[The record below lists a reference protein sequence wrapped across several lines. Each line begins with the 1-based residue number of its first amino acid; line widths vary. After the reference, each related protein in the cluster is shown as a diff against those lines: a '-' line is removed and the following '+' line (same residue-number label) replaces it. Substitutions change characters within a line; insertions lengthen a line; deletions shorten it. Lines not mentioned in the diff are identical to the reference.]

1 MSDRRARPLLAVTSR
16 IVLASCVLA
25 LLAGAGVLLAEA
37 PPPEAPQAAPPKA
50 AAPAGARTIAPG
62 SLLVH
67 VDTKTHQLAL
77 EPGSGTVPLELSAE
91 ILNALDK
98 SSVGLTPV
106 KRAGMT
112 EFDLRGRHHGVWLA
126 VTDTEGKAHV
136 FCLTQLPPSVSSA
149 AEALRARSG
158 GSR

>member
-1 MSDRRARPLLAVTSR
+1 
-16 IVLASCVLA
+16 VLA
-25 LLAGAGVLLAEA
+25 LCGCAILATGGRLFAEEPPAKGPEKA
-37 PPPEAPQAAPPKA
+37 PAPA
-50 AAPAGARTIAPG
+50 AARAIAPG

-91 ILNALDK
+91 ILNALNK
-98 SSVGLTPV
+98 SSVGLTPIR
-106 KRAGMT
+106 RAGMT